1 MTDNLQN
8 FSAALPDEVTF
19 TWKAPGNQFGDSSY
33 LDITINSDSTID
45 GQYDAWCIDSDRS
58 LIGATKG
65 KVFSSYEE
73 LPPELIGPGN
83 IEKPENL
90 DSLNWIINQGF
101 VGTELLGEN
110 GDNLGTITY
119 GDIQR
124 AIWSILDDVNI
135 TLGLGNFSEERAQRI
150 AELALTQGDGFVP
163 GFGQKL
169 AVIITPDETDD
180 GVFNPDKQFIIAEV
194 ELSKLGNFVFEDTDA
209 DGIQDAGEEG
219 IAGVTVN
226 LLSDVD
232 GDGEI
237 EANEIIDTTTT
248 DANGEY
254 HFTVVAG
261 DYKVQFEQPEGFSE
275 VSPSQQGG
283 NPEVDSD
290 GLISDVVNLAP
301 GEEDLSID
309 AGFFNNI
316 EPAGLGDFVFEDSN
330 GNGIQD
336 TGESGVDGVLV
347 KLQNPDGSAVTD
359 GDGNPITTTTA
370 ADGSYS
376 FTGLTPGEYKVMF
389 VAPDGFVFTTANAG
403 GDDTVDSDA
412 NPSNGM
418 TQTVTLESGD
428 FNDTL
433 DAGLI
438 QPAGLGDFVF
448 EDSNGNGIQDAGE
461 SGVDGVLVKLQNP
474 DGSAVTDGDGNPIT
488 TTTAADGSYSFTGLT
503 PGEYK
508 VMFVAP
514 DGFVFT

>member
-336 TGESGVDGVLV
+336 
-347 KLQNPDGSAVTD
+347 
-359 GDGNPITTTTA
+359 
-370 ADGSYS
+370 
-376 FTGLTPGEYKVMF
+376 
-389 VAPDGFVFTTANAG
+389 
-403 GDDTVDSDA
+403 
-412 NPSNGM
+412 
-418 TQTVTLESGD
+418 
-428 FNDTL
+428 
-433 DAGLI
+433 
-438 QPAGLGDFVF
+438 
-448 EDSNGNGIQDAGE
+448 AGE

-474 DGSAVTDGDGNPIT
+474 DGSAVTD
-488 TTTAADGSYSFTGLT
+488 
-503 PGEYK
+503 
-508 VMFVAP
+508 
-514 DGFVFT
+514 